1 MDLINNQQP
10 TTNIEVASIK
20 IDEKK
25 KRENRAKAVPKKNA
39 GKKPRRSKP
48 GKVAL
53 RQMKK
58 LQNTVEL
65 VTQRA
70 PIVRIIREILGE
82 LPSGDE
88 VTRLSQQAVNIL
100 HEAAE
105 DYTVELFNE
114 SIGLT
119 VHRTAQELQL
129 KDFKK
134 GVKIVHGRM
143 ALVQH
148 K

>member
-1 MDLINNQQP
+1 MDIINDNQS
-10 TTNIEVASIK
+10 TTNIELASVK

-25 KRENRAKAVPKKNA
+25 KRGKRAKGVPKKNA
-39 GKKPRRSKP
+39 GKKPRRNKS

-58 LQNTVEL
+58 LQNSVEL
-65 VTQRA
+65 VTQKA

-88 VTRLSQQAVNIL
+88 VTRLSKKAVNTL

-105 DYTVELFNE
+105 DYATDFFNE
-114 SIGLT
+114 AIGLT
-119 VHRTAQELQL
+119 IHRKAQELQL
-129 KDFKK
+129 KDLKK
-134 GVKIVHGRM
+134 GVTIVNERM
-143 ALVQH
+143 ARY